1 MLYFNRFE
9 QRPLLVHKYGS
20 ILKMIISLA
29 VRSSPIIFS
38 NMGSTLSKKLNDRGR
53 KQRSAAE
60 RLVDSRKQG
69 ETQFF

>member
-1 MLYFNRFE
+1 MD
-9 QRPLLVHKYGS
+9 HKQEP

-29 VRSSPIIFS
+29 VGSSPIIFS

-69 ETQFF
+69 WTQSYSSLSE

>member
-1 MLYFNRFE
+1 ML
-9 QRPLLVHKYGS
+9 
-20 ILKMIISLA
+20 ISLA

-69 ETQFF
+69 ENQFFSTLFEIQNFELLL

>member
-1 MLYFNRFE
+1 ML
-9 QRPLLVHKYGS
+9 
-20 ILKMIISLA
+20 ISLA

-69 ETQFF
+69 ETQLLPTM

>member
-1 MLYFNRFE
+1 
-9 QRPLLVHKYGS
+9 
-20 ILKMIISLA
+20 MIISLA
-29 VRSSPIIFS
+29 VTSSPIIFS

-69 ETQFF
+69 ETQFFPTVFELSL

>member
-1 MLYFNRFE
+1 
-9 QRPLLVHKYGS
+9 
-20 ILKMIISLA
+20 MIISLA
-29 VRSSPIIFS
+29 VGSSPIIFS

-69 ETQFF
+69 WTQSFSSMYE